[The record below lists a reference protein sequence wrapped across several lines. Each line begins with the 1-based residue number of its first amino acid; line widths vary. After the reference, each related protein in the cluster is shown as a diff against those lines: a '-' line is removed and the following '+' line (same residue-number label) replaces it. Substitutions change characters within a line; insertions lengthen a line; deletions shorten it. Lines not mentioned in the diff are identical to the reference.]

1 MVKIEKI
8 NGFNPDDVIN
18 SKCFSLHYY
27 NVSSAYKSVKVNL
40 ENQGYKGD
48 FKLLLKFIKTI

>member
-18 SKCFSLHYY
+18 SKGFGLHYY
-27 NVSSAYKSVKVNL
+27 NVSSAYKVVRENL
-40 ENQGYKGD
+40 DKQGYKGE
-48 FKLLLKFIKTI
+48 FILHLKFIKTN